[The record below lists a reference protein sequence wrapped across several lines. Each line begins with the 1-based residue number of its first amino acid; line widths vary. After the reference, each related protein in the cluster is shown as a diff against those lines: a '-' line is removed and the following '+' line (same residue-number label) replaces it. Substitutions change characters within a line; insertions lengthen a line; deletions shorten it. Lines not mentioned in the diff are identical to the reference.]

1 MKLNVFLVAL
11 FLASYAPDNVDND
24 VLSRSIFCLEGYEG
38 VPMDYSEVDWKD
50 FFSSSSVFVYL
61 KTY

>member
-1 MKLNVFLVAL
+1 MNLNVF
-11 FLASYAPDNVDND
+11 FG
-24 VLSRSIFCLEGYEG
+24 LEGYEG
-38 VPMDYSEVDWKD
+38 VPMDYSEVDWED

>member
-24 VLSRSIFCLEGYEG
+24 VHSLSIFL
-38 VPMDYSEVDWKD
+38 S
-50 FFSSSSVFVYL
+50 
-61 KTY
+61 